1 MFSRLVFNCRQA
13 NHLLFN
19 TTILRRRDFD
29 GYLVSP
35 QQSGRHLV
43 IYMLGHC
50 LADIHGKPPP
60 ENIHDQRFVGDP
72 RRNPAPAYPDLPQI
86 VSTHSL
92 PHIFMDSNITPKLLH
107 FPKYLILIRD
117 MRYSLVSGYEKLKT
131 IYNVDFSTF
140 LKSSPCQKR
149 YRFANDI
156 WRQMEFFN
164 AWSRIADQPS
174 YDTLTVKY
182 EDLVANKAA
191 TLSDLCKFFNINA
204 SPKLIQDVADSCT
217 KEKMAEQNTIDRPG
231 FKIVRQDKRH
241 PFEWYSKKDRD
252 LFQKITETHLK
263 HTCGYDYS
271 DWTV

>member
-1 MFSRLVFNCRQA
+1 MFSRLLFNCRQT

-29 GYLVSP
+29 SYIVSP

-60 ENIHDQRFVGDP
+60 ENIHDERFVGNP
-72 RRNPAPAYPDLPQI
+72 RRTPGPAYPELPQI

-92 PHIFMDSNITPKLLH
+92 PHLFMYSSITPKLLR

-117 MRYSLVSGYEKLKT
+117 MRYSLVSGYEKWKT
-131 IYNVDFSTF
+131 VYGVDFSTF
-140 LKSSPCQKR
+140 LQSSPFQKR
-149 YRFANDI
+149 YRFTNDI

-164 AWSRIADQPS
+164 TWGRIAAHKS
-174 YDTLTVKY
+174 YETLTVKY
-182 EDLVANKAA
+182 EDLVSDKAA
-191 TLSDLCKFFNINA
+191 ALSGMCGFFNINA
-204 SPKLIQDVADSCT
+204 SPELIHRVAADST
-217 KEKMAEQNTIDRPG
+217 KEKMAKQNTIKQTG
-231 FKIVRQDKRH
+231 FNIVRQDKRH